1 MAVPDGF
8 FACGGGA
15 DVIEGDG
22 DFDQFLSALIAR
34 LHQGGASVLVAGL
47 RLYHKVN
54 YIHNHKMITNNLPSP
69 RFSKNKLHKISN
81 I

>member
-54 YIHNHKMITNNLPSP
+54 HIHNHRMITNNLPP
-69 RFSKNKLHKISN
+69 HKFSKNKLHKISN

>member
-22 DFDQFLSALIAR
+22 DFDQFFECPHRAPPSGRR
-34 LHQGGASVLVAGL
+34 LCPGRGSTVV
-47 RLYHKVN
+47 
-54 YIHNHKMITNNLPSP
+54 S
-69 RFSKNKLHKISN
+69 
-81 I
+81 